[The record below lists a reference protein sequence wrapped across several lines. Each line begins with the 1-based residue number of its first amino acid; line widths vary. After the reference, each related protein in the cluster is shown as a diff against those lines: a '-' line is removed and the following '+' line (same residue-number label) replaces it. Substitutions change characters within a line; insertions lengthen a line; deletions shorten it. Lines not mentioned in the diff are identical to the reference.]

1 MCSNARCALVAATL
15 AVAACGGSTA
25 GNTTEV
31 CSDLT
36 QTEATPQPQWAAGT
50 VFTIVMENKSL
61 GQIQGNPDAPYLN
74 QLIADGALAQGY
86 HDPYIHPSEPNYIW
100 MIAGENFGVLDDQD
114 PAAHSIDSTSH
125 IADQIELAGL
135 DWKSYQESMGEPCG
149 IKSHGSYA
157 AKHDPFVY
165 FSDING
171 WDGTKF
177 QPSQRC
183 IDHVVDYSV
192 LDQDLA
198 AGTVPNYVFI
208 TPNLDNDM
216 HDGSIARGDQWL
228 AAQLPKIFASDAYK
242 NGGVVFVLWD
252 EGSSNAD
259 DPPFIAISPNAKKGF
274 VSTVSYDTTSYLKT
288 VQQLLGLEELPC
300 VADKSAVSAMDDLFM
315 MPLDAPVAL
324 P

>member
-1 MCSNARCALVAATL
+1 VLWLLRPWLSQP
-15 AVAACGGSTA
+15 
-25 GNTTEV
+25 
-31 CSDLT
+31 DLT

-61 GQIQGNPDAPYLN
+61 GDILGNPDAPYLN
-74 QLIADGALAQGY
+74 QLIAENALAQGY

-100 MIAGENFGVLDDQD
+100 MAAGENFGLMDDAD
-114 PAAHSIDSTSH
+114 PQAHSIDSTSH

-135 DWKSYQESMGEPCG
+135 TWKSYQESMGEPCG
-149 IKSHGSYA
+149 IHSHGSYA

-171 WDGTKF
+171 WNGHSFDT
-177 QPSQRC
+177 SQRC
-183 IDHVVDYSV
+183 IDHIVDYSV

-208 TPNLDNDM
+208 TPNLNNDM

-228 AAQLPKIFASDAYK
+228 ATELPKILASDAYLT
-242 NGGVVFVLWD
+242 NGVVFVLWD

-259 DPPFIAISPNAKKGF
+259 DPPFIAISPNAKKGY

-315 MPLDAPVAL
+315 MPLNAPAPL